1 MDDQWSFRIGV
12 KVHSL
17 FKNFGENMKFLFF
30 KEVQIT
36 RLWNH
41 LRETSLVS
49 SVKTSLRKQIE
60 CFVLVDSYPE
70 CK

>member
-1 MDDQWSFRIGV
+1 MDDQWSFRIDV

-60 CFVLVDSYPE
+60 CFVLVDSYQE